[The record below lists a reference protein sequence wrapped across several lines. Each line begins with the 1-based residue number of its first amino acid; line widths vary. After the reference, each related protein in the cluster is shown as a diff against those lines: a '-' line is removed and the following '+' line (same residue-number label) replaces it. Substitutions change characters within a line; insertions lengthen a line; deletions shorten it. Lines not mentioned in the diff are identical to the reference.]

1 MTRTNVTNFRN
12 DIFRMMEQV
21 IRYNDPIGVTTKDG
35 SCVVMSEEEYNG
47 IMETLYLYSVPGLA
61 QEIIEGL
68 NTPAEDCVPESEAA
82 W

>member
-1 MTRTNVTNFRN
+1 MTRTNITNFRN

-61 QEIIEGL
+61 EEIIEAR
-68 NTPAEDCVPESEAA
+68 NTPIEERIPASEVE

>member
-61 QEIIEGL
+61 EEIIEAR
-68 NTPAEDCVPESEAA
+68 NTPIEERIPASEVE